1 MLEGLR
7 ERSVESPGRSTPAG
21 SFQIGVPAFFLFRSS
36 LTTLRFLERPYS
48 EALLAD
54 PWRRYYQQYTPISNG
69 CQGRFG
75 GVCQIECYAIA
86 KVRTYGMIK
95 QEWSGYGIFAYH
107 HGYDGGRQDNRSC
120 RGVGHPCTAPH
131 QPCADRLGRAR
142 ACLPSVRR
150 RQ

>member
-7 ERSVESPGRSTPAG
+7 ERSLESPERTTPAG

-48 EALLAD
+48 EAL
-54 PWRRYYQQYTPISNG
+54 PSRSRRRYYQQYTPISNG

-75 GVCQIECYAIA
+75 GVRQIECYAIA

-107 HGYDGGRQDNRSC
+107 HGYDGGRQYNPSC
-120 RGVGHPCTAPH
+120 RDEGHPSTAH
-131 QPCADRLGRAR
+131 RQPCGHRI
-142 ACLPSVRR
+142 CL
-150 RQ
+150 